1 MCAYVLRCRV
11 LEQTL
16 QPRKGSD
23 PLNYTTTGKG
33 WMLISNGTRRR
44 LVEIPT
50 HPQFGLQTAL
60 AAQTDGKKDRA
71 SSTDTA
77 AAANK

>member
-1 MCAYVLRCRV
+1 
-11 LEQTL
+11 
-16 QPRKGSD
+16 
-23 PLNYTTTGKG
+23 
-33 WMLISNGTRRR
+33 MLISNGTRRR

-50 HPQFGLQTAL
+50 HPQFGLQTTL

-77 AAANK
+77 AAANKWYVVGLIVSQCTDGVVR